1 MDKFIINEEEK
12 NRILGLH
19 KSQIISE
26 QGSADINMDRV
37 NRQQLNKAPIKIQID
52 AKNNPN
58 WKKIKDK
65 LIPMGFTVKGENIST
80 RLSSPN
86 PIDTKINFYRETLTH
101 GKDKI
106 ISLEY
111 PLSMLDYTGNF
122 YPEYVEIDYGMGSTI
137 NVLMPFK
144 GINNKACTGELEQ
157 YEDAAERGG
166 VKIQC
171 VDYIMQIVNGL
182 LKK

>member
-65 LIPMGFTVKGENIST
+65 LIPMGFTVKGENIKSNEIT
-80 RLSSPN
+80 
-86 PIDTKINFYRETLTH
+86 PIPIKKEYNFYRETLTY
-101 GKDKI
+101 GKPFTDNA

-111 PLSMLDYTGNF
+111 PYSLTELTGNF
-122 YPEYVEIDYGMGSTI
+122 YPEYVEIS
-137 NVLMPFK
+137 K
-144 GINNKACTGELEQ
+144 GFNLIKIPNKVCTGVVSDN
-157 YEDAAERGG
+157 EDVADRGG
-166 VKIQC
+166 VKVQC
-171 VDYIMQIVNGL
+171 VDYIIQIVNGL

>member
-58 WKKIKDK
+58 WKEPKPCWEKNN
-65 LIPMGFTVKGENIST
+65 E
-80 RLSSPN
+80 SS
-86 PIDTKINFYRETLTH
+86 
-101 GKDKI
+101 
-106 ISLEY
+106 
-111 PLSMLDYTGNF
+111 
-122 YPEYVEIDYGMGSTI
+122 
-137 NVLMPFK
+137 
-144 GINNKACTGELEQ
+144 
-157 YEDAAERGG
+157 
-166 VKIQC
+166 
-171 VDYIMQIVNGL
+171 
-182 LKK
+182 